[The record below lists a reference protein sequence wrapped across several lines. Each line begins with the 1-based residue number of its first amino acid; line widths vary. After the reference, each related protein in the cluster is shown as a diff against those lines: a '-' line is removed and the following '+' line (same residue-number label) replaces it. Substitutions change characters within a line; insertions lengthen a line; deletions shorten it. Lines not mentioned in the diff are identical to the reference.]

1 MHMRIFWPPGRDTFA
16 YSSLRDSVL
25 LDPVTNQWAVDRI
38 TDLQIGTDIIDGPT
52 PIAADALVRVSSTT
66 AELERTKLSQL
77 LPASLMPAHG
87 GAVLSLGSDP
97 SSARTFLVL
106 NDGIAGYN
114 AYLDSLI
121 EITGY
126 TGVLNDLRVI

>member
-1 MHMRIFWPPGRDTFA
+1 VSNPTV
-16 YSSLRDSVL
+16 SLD
-25 LDPVTNQWAVDRI
+25 
-38 TDLQIGTDIIDGPT
+38 
-52 PIAADALVRVSSTT
+52 
-66 AELERTKLSQL
+66 RTKLGEL
-77 LPASLMPAHG
+77 LPASLLPAYG

-97 SSARTFLVL
+97 AGTRTFLVL
-106 NDGIAGYN
+106 NDGSAGYN